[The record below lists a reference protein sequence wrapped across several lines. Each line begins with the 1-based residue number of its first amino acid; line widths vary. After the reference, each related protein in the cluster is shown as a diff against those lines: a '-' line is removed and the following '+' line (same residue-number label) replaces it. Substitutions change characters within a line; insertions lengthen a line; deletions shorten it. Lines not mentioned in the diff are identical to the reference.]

1 MDVLIQYRIQ
11 KEKVDEQIAAVQSFV
26 QSIQEMEDIEIE
38 YAAYQLPDGVSFKHV
53 VHLAS
58 EEDKARLQAQPFFE
72 KFAGEIDA
80 RCDEEP
86 TVTPLT
92 LVAGTR
98 A

>member
-1 MDVLIQYRIQ
+1 MTRSVLDG
-11 KEKVDEQIAAVQSFV
+11 EDLVQETLA
-26 QSIQEMEDIEIE
+26 QA
-38 YAAYQLPDGVSFKHV
+38 YYQLPFGVSFRHV

-58 EEDKARLQAQPFFE
+58 EEDKARLQSQPFFE
-72 KFAGEIDA
+72 KFAGDIDA

>member
-1 MDVLIQYRIQ
+1 VVFYWTLDGQV
-11 KEKVDEQIAAVQSFV
+11 EGGH
-26 QSIQEMEDIEIE
+26 
-38 YAAYQLPDGVSFKHV
+38 GVSFKHV

-58 EEDKARLQAQPFFE
+58 EEDKARLQSQPFFE
-72 KFAGEIDA
+72 KFAGDIDA